1 MNDTQERRTFFR
13 IDDKAIIRLQ
23 KTNIENYNNA
33 EQILK
38 DNALSSFLLGSSFA
52 ALELDYQTVINKVK
66 RSMPDVNLYLELIN
80 KKIDLISQHLLNA
93 DPIMDTPATPI
104 NLSASGISIN
114 TADEY
119 QIDDLVEIK
128 LILLPKRLGIMAF
141 GRVARIEKQGNGILI
156 SIDFEHIRESDQE
169 LIVKHT
175 LNKQLQE
182 ARKHPHQTLE

>member
-1 MNDTQERRTFFR
+1 MNDTQERRNFFR
-13 IDDKAIIRLQ
+13 IDDEAIIRLQ
-23 KTNIENYNNA
+23 KTSIENYNNA

-93 DPIMDTPATPI
+93 DPIMDKPASPI
-104 NLSASGISIN
+104 NLSASGISII
-114 TADEY
+114 TADDY

-128 LILLPKRLGIMAF
+128 LVLLPKRLGIMAF
-141 GRVARIEKQGNGILI
+141 GRVARIENQDEGTFI
-156 SIDFEHIRESDQE
+156 SIDFEHIKESDQE